1 MTLIIKQLLQM
12 IKLLHSENG
21 THQLAIGLTLG
32 TFLGFSPFLSLQ
44 TILIFFIILVFNVQV
59 GAAFLSAFFF
69 KFVAFL
75 IDPAANW
82 LGKKTLENQSLVPLW
97 TDLFNLP
104 LVPYTRFNNSIVMGS
119 FVFAIIISPIVYLV
133 FYKLVKQYRSKVVE
147 KFEKS
152 KLWKAFKASKVYEL
166 YMKYDNLYGNHIG

>member
-1 MTLIIKQLLQM
+1 MTLLIKQLLQM

-75 IDPAANW
+75 IDPAADW
-82 LGKKTLENQSLVPLW
+82 LGKRTLENPSLVPLW
-97 TDLFNLP
+97 TDLFNMP
-104 LVPYTRFNNSIVMGS
+104 IVPYTRFNNSIVMGS
-119 FVFAIIISPIVYLV
+119 FVFALIISPIVYLV
-133 FYKLVKQYRSKVVE
+133 FYKLVKQYRTKVVE

-152 KLWKAFKASKVYEL
+152 KLWKAFKASKVYEW
-166 YMKYDNLYGNHIG
+166 YMKYDNLYGNNLG

>member
-1 MTLIIKQLLQM
+1 MTLLIKQLLQM

-32 TFLGFSPFLSLQ
+32 TFLGFSPFFSLQ
-44 TILIFFIILVFNVQV
+44 TILIFFFILIFRVQI

-75 IDPAANW
+75 IDPAADYM
-82 LGKKTLENQSLVPLW
+82 GKLTLENTALVPLW
-97 TDLFNLP
+97 TTLFNMP
-104 LVPYTRFNNSIVMGS
+104 IVPYTRFNNSIVMGS
-119 FVFAIIISPIVYLV
+119 FVFALVLSPFVYFI
-133 FYKLVKQYRSKVVE
+133 FYKLVKQYRTTVVE

-152 KLWKAFKASKVYEL
+152 KLWKAFKATKVYEWYL
-166 YMKYDNLYGNHIG
+166 KYDNLYGSKLG

>member
-1 MTLIIKQLLQM
+1 MTLLIKQLLQM

-44 TILIFFIILVFNVQV
+44 TILIFFVILVFNVQV

-75 IDPAANW
+75 IDPAADW
-82 LGKKTLENQSLVPLW
+82 LGKKTLENQTLVPLW
-97 TDLFNLP
+97 TDLFNMP
-104 LVPYTRFNNSIVMGS
+104 IIPYTRFNNSIVMGS
-119 FVFAIIISPIVYLV
+119 FVFALIISPIIYFV
-133 FYKLVKQYRSKVVE
+133 FYNLVKQYRAKIVE

-152 KLWKAFKASKVYEL
+152 KLWKAFKASKVYEW
-166 YMKYDNLYGNHIG
+166 YVKYDNLYGNNLG

>member
-75 IDPAANW
+75 IDPAADW
-82 LGKKTLENQSLVPLW
+82 LGKRTLENQSLVPLW
-97 TDLFNLP
+97 TDLFNMP
-104 LVPYTRFNNSIVMGS
+104 IVPYTRFNNSIVMGS
-119 FVFAIIISPIVYLV
+119 FVFA

-147 KFEKS
+147 RFEKS

-166 YMKYDNLYGNHIG
+166 YMKYDNLYGNHLG